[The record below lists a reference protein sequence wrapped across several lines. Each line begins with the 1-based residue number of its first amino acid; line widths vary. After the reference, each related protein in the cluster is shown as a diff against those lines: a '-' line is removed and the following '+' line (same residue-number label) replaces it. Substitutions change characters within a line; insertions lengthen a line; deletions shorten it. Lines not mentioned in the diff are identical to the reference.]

1 MIHNKVSDVNLVK
14 DSSGKPKIVTVDMPL
29 PPKTPE
35 SQNPSTVIVIEGSS
49 DGVNRKVMLTAIDS

>member
-1 MIHNKVSDVNLVK
+1 
-14 DSSGKPKIVTVDMPL
+14 MPL

-35 SQNPSTVIVIEGSS
+35 SQNPSTVIVNEGSS